1 MDILIKRVKKSKLI
15 DKLIFCT
22 TKNASDDIL
31 CDIALKN
38 NISVFRGFEKN
49 VLGRIIAATEK
60 DKPDIIIRI
69 TGDDI
74 LVDPN
79 YMDQAIKFHLEN
91 NLDYTDH
98 KQLPSGTE
106 TEVFNRNALNFINVN
121 ADDNS
126 WTEYL
131 TYYIKKNEFLFRT
144 GSVPV
149 IKKHNKKI
157 RLTIDNLKDLKFVKP
172 FLMKMMLNDKIIT
185 FNLDDI
191 IKFYGNKKNI
201 QKKITKNLYVN
212 TNLKTYH
219 LDYL

>member
-1 MDILIKRVKKSKLI
+1 ML
-15 DKLIFCT
+15 F
-22 TKNASDDIL
+22 
-31 CDIALKN
+31 
-38 NISVFRGFEKN
+38 
-49 VLGRIIAATEK
+49 
-60 DKPDIIIRI
+60 
-69 TGDDI
+69 
-74 LVDPN
+74 
-79 YMDQAIKFHLEN
+79 
-91 NLDYTDH
+91 
-98 KQLPSGTE
+98 
-106 TEVFNRNALNFINVN
+106 NFINVN